1 MLHTSSRFGG
11 VILRAFISR
20 RRVALQRGLR
30 MPVPPMFNNQIYGVK
45 KLLEFAQ
52 KEDPK
57 AEEGAA

>member
-1 MLHTSSRFGG
+1 
-11 VILRAFISR
+11 
-20 RRVALQRGLR
+20 